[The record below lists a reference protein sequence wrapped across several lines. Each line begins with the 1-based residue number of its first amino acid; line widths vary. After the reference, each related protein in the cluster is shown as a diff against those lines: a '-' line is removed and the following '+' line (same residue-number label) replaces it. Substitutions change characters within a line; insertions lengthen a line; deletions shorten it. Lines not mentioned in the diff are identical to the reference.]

1 MTHVLSQNKTETP
14 TKKIVILFKIRI
26 MLTKEKIKKAID
38 LLPDNVAV
46 DELIDRIIL
55 LDKIEQGLNDV
66 ENGNTYTT
74 EQVENKLNKW
84 LK

>member
-1 MTHVLSQNKTETP
+1 
-14 TKKIVILFKIRI
+14 

-38 LLPDNVAV
+38 LLPENVAV
-46 DELIDRIIL
+46 DELMDRIIL

-66 ENGNTYTT
+66 EDGNTYTT

-84 LK
+84 IWKTLANIFRKILQDMQK

>member
-1 MTHVLSQNKTETP
+1 
-14 TKKIVILFKIRI
+14 

-55 LDKIEQGLNDV
+55 LDKIEQGLIDV

>member
-1 MTHVLSQNKTETP
+1 M
-14 TKKIVILFKIRI
+14 RI

>member
-1 MTHVLSQNKTETP
+1 
-14 TKKIVILFKIRI
+14 
-26 MLTKEKIKKAID
+26 MLTKDKIKKTID
-38 LLPDNVAV
+38 LLPESVTI

-66 ENGNTYTT
+66 ENGNTFTSEEVVT
-74 EQVENKLNKW
+74 KLEEW